1 MTESSDVTKAS
12 NLYLITNWWHTLI
25 ERFHHTGHCEK
36 IISMSFYFI
45 NWQMLSM
52 RPYCTDEDF
61 IIDRDSCLANDS
73 LLASL
78 QNTVEIQVANENDPV
93 I

>member
-1 MTESSDVTKAS
+1 
-12 NLYLITNWWHTLI
+12 
-25 ERFHHTGHCEK
+25 
-36 IISMSFYFI
+36 
-45 NWQMLSM
+45 MLSM